1 MLGACDSIILPIIQI
16 QMVFLMM
23 PPVLDVGSQMR
34 WSSSFEGGK
43 LGAGHAMDF
52 MGSAGGSLREAG
64 VPPP

>member
-1 MLGACDSIILPIIQI
+1 
-16 QMVFLMM
+16 MVFLIMR
-23 PPVLDVGSQMR
+23 PVSDAGSQMR